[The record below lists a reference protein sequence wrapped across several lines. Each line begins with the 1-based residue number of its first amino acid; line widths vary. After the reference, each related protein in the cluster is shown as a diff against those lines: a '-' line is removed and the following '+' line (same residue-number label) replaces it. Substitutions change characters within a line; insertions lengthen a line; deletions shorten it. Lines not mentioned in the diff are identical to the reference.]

1 MEAKKNPKVELSRKY
16 SLFLNIGMVVSL
28 GLCLVAFEWKTY
40 EDLSIVDP
48 GPKIMQ
54 LEPPLVIPI
63 TDLTPP
69 PPPKVQPRI
78 EEVPNEK
85 DIEEE
90 ILNIET
96 EATDLTVVAPPVPP
110 AEVIAQPV
118 EIEKPEE
125 IFITSEIL
133 PTPVGGMGAFMKYLQ
148 KNLNYPEQAKRMGVE
163 GKVFVQFVIDKD
175 GSPTDITVLK
185 GIGSGCD
192 EEAIRVIK
200 NMPKWEPGKQRG
212 KPVKVRMS
220 LPVVFRL
227 G

>member
-28 GLCLVAFEWKTY
+28 GLCLVAFEWKSY
-40 EDLSIVDP
+40 EDLSGVDLQTRVAEP
-48 GPKIMQ
+48 EIL
-54 LEPPLVIPI
+54 LEIPV
-63 TDLTPP
+63 TDITPP

-78 EEVPNEK
+78 EEVPDDKEIEK
-85 DIEEE
+85 EVAVF
-90 ILNIET
+90 ET
-96 EATDLTVVAPPVPP
+96 EITLETIVAPPAPP
-110 AEVIAQPV
+110 ADVVAQPAV
-118 EIEKPEE
+118 EEE
-125 IFITSEIL
+125 TETIFLISENPPL
-133 PTPVGGMGAFMKYLQ
+133 PQGGYEGFTKYLQ
-148 KNLNYPEQAKRMGVE
+148 KNLKYPEQAKRMNVE
-163 GKVFVQFVIDKD
+163 GKVYVQFIIDKD
-175 GSPTDITVLK
+175 GTPTDITVLK

>member
-28 GLCLVAFEWKTY
+28 GLCLVAFEWKSY
-40 EDLSIVDP
+40 EDLSGVDLQTRVAEP
-48 GPKIMQ
+48 EIL
-54 LEPPLVIPI
+54 LEIPV

-69 PPPKVQPRI
+69 PPPKVDPRI
-78 EEVPNEK
+78 EEVPNEEE
-85 DIEEE
+85 IEKQ

-96 EATDLTVVAPPVPP
+96 EATDLTVVPPPAPPV
-110 AEVIAQPV
+110 EITAQPAV
-118 EIEKPEE
+118 EEE
-125 IFITSEIL
+125 TETIFLISENPPL
-133 PTPVGGMGAFMKYLQ
+133 PQGGYEGFTKYLQ
-148 KNLNYPEQAKRMGVE
+148 KNLKYPEQAKRMGVE
-163 GKVFVQFVIDKD
+163 GKVYVQFVIDKD
-175 GSPTDITVLK
+175 GSPTDVTVLK

-192 EEAIRVIK
+192 EEAIRVIR

-212 KPVKVRMS
+212 KPVKVRMA